1 MQEGV
6 FKVLQVVVF
15 FLVVIVFVDQ
25 VDFNLDVPKL
35 KKKKKKNT
43 LALGC
48 RGSNAELINRH
59 SLRQP
64 SPFST
69 STGSPRI

>member
-15 FLVVIVFVDQ
+15 FSVVIVFVDQ

-35 KKKKKKNT
+35 KKKKT
-43 LALGC
+43 TSALGC
-48 RGSNAELINRH
+48 RGSNVELVNRH